1 MLQIIFLCHSVVCLI
16 SRHQLVTFLLIG
28 FQVTLCLNDKYNLS
42 NYRPINLTS
51 VIIKI
56 LSAFYLDSA
65 LEHHHVLSP
74 SQSGFRNKRSTV
86 TLLTEET
93 DDWSQCLEQRS
104 TVHCLLLDF
113 AEAFDS
119 VPHERLLIKLEIR
132 GEILTLLR
140 FFLTKQRVV
149 INGAFSDWASVTY
162 GVPQGTVLGPLL
174 FLLYANDLESVVK
187 YSTIKLFSDD
197 ALLYAAVNTT
207 KDCSAFAR

>member
-1 MLQIIFLCHSVVCLI
+1 M
-16 SRHQLVTFLLIG
+16 
-28 FQVTLCLNDKYNLS
+28 
-42 NYRPINLTS
+42 
-51 VIIKI
+51 
-56 LSAFYLDSA
+56 
-65 LEHHHVLSP
+65 LSP

-187 YSTIKLFSDD
+187 HSTIKLFSDD